1 MIMEGHCLL
10 YKKRMIASV
19 RFMFMPD
26 LLDDGIILFNSGK
39 YYDAHEVWEDLWRG
53 IEDPAR
59 KRCCQGL
66 IQAAVGLHH
75 LSRGNAVG
83 ARSQLQKSIRNLD
96 RGVENLPELDV
107 ARLVGQLV
115 EVLKHLSEPNAPVVI
130 ARLK

>member
-1 MIMEGHCLL
+1 
-10 YKKRMIASV
+10 MIASV
-19 RFMFMPD
+19 RFMLMRD
-26 LLDDGIILFNSGK
+26 LLDEGVILFNSGM

-75 LSRGNAVG
+75 LSRGNTIG

-96 RGVENLPELDV
+96 RGPENLPELDV
-107 ARLVGQLV
+107 ASLVSQLSG
-115 EVLKHLSEPNAPVVI
+115 VLEGLSGPYAPVVI
-130 ARLK
+130 ARL